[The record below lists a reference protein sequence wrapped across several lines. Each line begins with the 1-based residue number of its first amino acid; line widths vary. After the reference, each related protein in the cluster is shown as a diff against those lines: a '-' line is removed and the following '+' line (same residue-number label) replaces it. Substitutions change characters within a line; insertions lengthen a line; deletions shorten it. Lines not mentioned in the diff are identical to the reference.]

1 MYDDAFESSRLAQEE
16 RLALIAQSERQT
28 NPSPFIVLTDCF
40 RISLGWIVV
49 RGRAIDSIQLA
60 GPNGLPSRVKPC
72 AGIEKGLEG
81 ECRIV
86 VPLLFFDFH
95 SVKLCNNDHKRS
107 AI

>member
-1 MYDDAFESSRLAQEE
+1 MDHYPLT
-16 RLALIAQSERQT
+16 LAL
-28 NPSPFIVLTDCF
+28 
-40 RISLGWIVV
+40 IVV

-60 GPNGLPSRVKPC
+60 GPNGLPSRIKPC

-95 SVKLCNNDHKRS
+95 FVKLCNNDHKRS